1 MVNEKMPPYFDT
13 SMRKLSKIVK
23 MNQLTIEKRR
33 LFYVKSGIGSL
44 SAQIFLT
51 DLLRGQHTINL
62 KNVSNIVLKMGT
74 KIKNYY
80 HYHAWISTLIKVWQ
94 GEGDNRNI
102 PVVFVCDQV
111 HQYAA

>member
-1 MVNEKMPPYFDT
+1 
-13 SMRKLSKIVK
+13 
-23 MNQLTIEKRR
+23 MNHLTIEKRK
-33 LFYVKSGIGSL
+33 LFYVKAGIGAL

-51 DLLRGQHTINL
+51 DLLRGSHTLNL
-62 KNVSNIVLKMGT
+62 MHVGHIVLKMNS

-80 HYHAWISTLIKVWQ
+80 HYHAWIATIINIWQ
-94 GEGDNRNI
+94 GEQEKRNI